1 VKTDNSSVGGQHD
14 FKLPVN
20 VNPNEYPYVTIR
32 WKTDGTKLYFYLV
45 GAKTVYYI
53 SLGSSTSWQTTVI
66 NLQDF
71 YDFVRNET
79 FQVEPNEQIGSLIFE
94 DSQSN
99 SEYSIDSIGFY
110 KVYPLPP
117 SLGFAN
123 ALSTYSENNV
133 EANGIGSQTGDL
145 HFRSTITLPVIHS
158 SDVNVRIIANYT
170 MNDEPVSPYAL
181 TKSVGNG
188 EVTCLAVLP
197 YFSAIENP
205 TSNINR
211 DFFKNMGS
219 LLNVADP
226 ELNKNIVERTD
237 YFPQFDFTKDPV
249 NFTGKVSID
258 TDFIQLP
265 NSNASSITIV
275 SNNGETKSINF
286 TDSAIE
292 QVEYVYPV
300 KFRIDA
306 SAMQL
311 VGTGIGSY
319 LNFGISGDFNLTMEI
334 PKNSNVNMSIWNGQ
348 TLLNETFQDSN
359 IQLSIKNGY
368 STIVSVKNPTVTAEG
383 NAYFSSARIYR
394 NYYKMPLFYDDG
406 SDQFEVIGNVTF
418 KIAQSDNGINFV
430 DNFAFNGKWVNP
442 TTEQTQQPSFTEMD
456 IPWLSVLTSPFHVIL
471 VTTMSAVLAIYALL
485 RLKKKIGI
493 RLKRG

>member
-1 VKTDNSSVGGQHD
+1 
-14 FKLPVN
+14 
-20 VNPNEYPYVTIR
+20 
-32 WKTDGTKLYFYLV
+32 
-45 GAKTVYYI
+45 
-53 SLGSSTSWQTTVI
+53 
-66 NLQDF
+66 
-71 YDFVRNET
+71 
-79 FQVEPNEQIGSLIFE
+79 
-94 DSQSN
+94 
-99 SEYSIDSIGFY
+99 
-110 KVYPLPP
+110 
-117 SLGFAN
+117 
-123 ALSTYSENNV
+123 
-133 EANGIGSQTGDL
+133 
-145 HFRSTITLPVIHS
+145 
-158 SDVNVRIIANYT
+158 